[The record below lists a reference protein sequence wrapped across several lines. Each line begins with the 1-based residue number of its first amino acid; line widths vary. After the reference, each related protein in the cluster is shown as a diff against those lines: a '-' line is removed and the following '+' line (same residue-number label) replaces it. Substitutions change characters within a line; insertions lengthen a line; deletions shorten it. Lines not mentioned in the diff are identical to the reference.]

1 MKVNKLAK
9 ELLGEDSYKIFE
21 RAVGADG
28 GITGKTT
35 ANVLECITLA
45 LRNPNQPI
53 AFMPENANSI
63 CVLENTIE
71 KLGLRFMKISRM
83 SNALTYELFEEAYD
97 EVTKESVKQGLMSG
111 LDNATKSNDVH
122 LIDVYSKAIQRLEAT
137 NDK

>member
-9 ELLGEDSYKIFE
+9 EILGEDSYKIFE
-21 RAVGADG
+21 KAVGADG

-45 LRNPNQPI
+45 LRNPNQPVD
-53 AFMPENANSI
+53 FMPENANSI

-71 KLGLRFMKISRM
+71 KLGLRFMKISRI
-83 SNALTYELFEEAYD
+83 SNALTYELFEEDYD
-97 EVTKESVKQGLMSG
+97 EVTKESVKQWLMFGLW
-111 LDNATKSNDVH
+111 NATKSNNAQM
-122 LIDVYSKAIQRLEAT
+122 IDVYSKALQRLEAT